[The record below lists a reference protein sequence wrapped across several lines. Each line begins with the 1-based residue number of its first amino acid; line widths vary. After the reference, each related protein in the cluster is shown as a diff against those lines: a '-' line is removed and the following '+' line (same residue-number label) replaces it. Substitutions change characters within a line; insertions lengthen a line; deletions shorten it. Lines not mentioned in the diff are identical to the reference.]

1 MSKDVTLVLLPGLDG
16 TEIFF
21 QPLLAAL
28 PPNVRAVVVSYPESG
43 RDSYAELLALIRR
56 EVAEIPEFFVLGWS
70 FSGPLALMLANVEPD
85 RVRGVILSATFVRP
99 PQAWLRR
106 WRFALVTPVV
116 WSWRA
121 MRRLP
126 LWLFRSGGDAF
137 REAKS
142 QTWRRIPA
150 RALARRLRAIANVD
164 AREALRTCRSPI
176 LYLAASDD
184 AIVPRANFDEIARE
198 RPAARLVVISGRHQ
212 AMYSNP
218 RPAAQAI
225 VDFIAA
231 AAP

>member
-1 MSKDVTLVLLPGLDG
+1 MSEEATLVLLPGLDG

-21 QPLLAAL
+21 QPLLGAL
-28 PPNVRAVVVSYPESG
+28 PKYVRTVVVSYPQSG
-43 RDSYAELLALIRR
+43 GDSYAELLALIRR
-56 EVAEIPEFFVLGWS
+56 EVVGISEFFVLGWS
-70 FSGPLALMLANVEPD
+70 FSGPLALMLADAEPE

-121 MRRLP
+121 VRRLP
-126 LWLFRSGGDAF
+126 LWLFRSRGDAF
-137 REAKS
+137 RQAKS

-150 RALARRLRAIANVD
+150 RVLARRLRAIANVD
-164 AREALRTCRSPI
+164 ARGTLRSCRSPI

-184 AIVPRANFDEIARE
+184 AIVPRTNFDEIARE
-198 RPAARLVVISGRHQ
+198 QPSVVLVVIDGRHQ

-218 RPAAQAI
+218 QPAAQAI
-225 VDFIAA
+225 VDFMAA
-231 AAP
+231 AAH